1 MHHTAVPCLLYTS
14 SKALPV
20 AVCFPFPWCLAN
32 VIGVV
37 GGEEGKD
44 RREIKHLSICNIL
57 YLLDNKYEK
66 QGGILIS

>member
-1 MHHTAVPCLLYTS
+1 MHHTAVPCLLYAS

-32 VIGVV
+32 GIGVV
-37 GGEEGKD
+37 GGEEGEH
-44 RREIKHLSICNIL
+44 RREIKHLSISNIL